1 MSGSPLISL
10 RQTSIAVGEQ
20 TVIRD
25 LDWDI
30 SPGEHWV
37 ISGNCGVG
45 KTVLAEFLANKH
57 RLSAGVRQYSLYPGL
72 PVSEQLQRGLRL
84 ISFSD
89 TSDLFLNL
97 RSVHYYQQR
106 YQAFDSDGHL
116 TVREYFEL
124 PEADLAD
131 YHLFLDQMGLTP
143 LLDTERIKL
152 SSGQT
157 RKILLAK
164 VLMSSPKVLI
174 LDNAYIGLDTGIR
187 QVLNE
192 TLDRW
197 VAQKHITL
205 ILSGHHRELP
215 SCITKRLHIDSNRK
229 VHQGHIS
236 RPYSSPKPII
246 DEGIADKIKAHFQE
260 DRTHNSFQ
268 EVIRMEQ
275 VSVQY
280 GSSLILDNIT
290 WTVSPGEKW
299 AVYGPNGS
307 GKSTLLS
314 LIYADNPQAYSKD
327 IYLFGRKRGSG
338 ESIWDIKARIG
349 FTSPELH
356 AYFKE
361 NPTAQQLVLTGLTDT
376 FFLKRPPTK
385 AEQDLSDLLFAYFDL
400 EETKKKRFKQLST
413 GTQRLLLFMRA
424 LVKAPP
430 VLLLDEPFQGM
441 DEGLVEKCKY
451 LLDQVLDERHTLI
464 FISHYRKEWP
474 SCVEKVL
481 ELGHKIQ

>member
-1 MSGSPLISL
+1 MSDSPLISL
-10 RQTSIAVGEQ
+10 QHASVAVGGQ
-20 TVIRD
+20 LVLRD
-25 LDWDI
+25 LSWDI
-30 SPGEHWV
+30 SAGGHWV
-37 ISGNCGVG
+37 ITGSCGVG
-45 KTVLAEFLANKH
+45 KTVLAEFLVNKH
-57 RLSAGVRQYSLYPGL
+57 RLAAGVRQYNLYPGL
-72 PVSEQLQRGLRL
+72 PVSEQLEKGLGF

-89 TSDLFLNL
+89 TSDLFVNL
-97 RSVHYYQQR
+97 RNVHYYQQR

-124 PEADLAD
+124 SEANLAD
-131 YHLFLDQMGLTP
+131 YHVFLDQMGLTP

-174 LDNAYIGLDTGIR
+174 LDNAYIGLDTRMR

-197 VAQKHITL
+197 VAQKDITL

-215 SCITKRLHIDSNRK
+215 NCITKRLHIDSNRE
-229 VHQGHIS
+229 VQQGPLS
-236 RPYSSPKPII
+236 LPYSFPKPVIK
-246 DEGIADKIKAHFQE
+246 EALTDKIKAHFQG
-260 DRTHNSFQ
+260 DQPQNSIQ
-268 EVIRMEQ
+268 EIIRMEQ

-280 GSSLILDNIT
+280 GSNLILDKIT
-290 WTVSPGEKW
+290 WRVTTGEKW

-314 LIYADNPQAYSKD
+314 LIYADNPQAYSKE
-327 IYLFGRKRGSG
+327 IFLFGKKRGSG

-376 FFLKRPPTK
+376 FFLKRSPTE
-385 AEQDLSDLLFAYFDL
+385 AEQELSDLLFAYFDL
-400 EETKKKRFKQLST
+400 EEIKMMRFKQLST
-413 GTQRLLLFMRA
+413 GTQRLLLFIRA
-424 LVKAPP
+424 LIKAPP

-441 DEGLVEKCKY
+441 DEGLVEKCRH
-451 LLDQVLDERHTLI
+451 LLDEVLTEQHTLLFISHYKEEWPTCVDQVLD
-464 FISHYRKEWP
+464 
-474 SCVEKVL
+474 
-481 ELGHKIQ
+481 LGG